1 LNTKYSITR
10 LKPGGIAKKKMHFS
24 VQCTNSCVSYGY
36 RNKILITCFNE
47 MVLKMD
53 TVFALCAI
61 RAVFYRYIAWMK
73 QLTMSLVSK
82 IRKVRKRNK
91 RELPNNR
98 KTLETWK
105 TAHEAYH
112 LQLIAY
118 IFRVV
123 NVGKFLMQMS
133 RHIPHAWYPSQSDA
147 EGTSL
152 LGP

>member
-1 LNTKYSITR
+1 LNTKYGITR
-10 LKPGGIAKKKMHFS
+10 LTPGGIAEKKNTFPYNARIRLFRMALGTKYLS
-24 VQCTNSCVSYGY
+24 
-36 RNKILITCFNE
+36 L
-47 MVLKMD
+47 VLTKWL
-53 TVFALCAI
+53 FALCAI
-61 RAVFYRYIAWMK
+61 RAIFYRYIAWMK
-73 QLTMSLVSK
+73 QLKISLVSK
-82 IRKVRKRNK
+82 IRKVGKRNK

-105 TAHEAYH
+105 SVHEAYH
-112 LQLIAY
+112 LQLIAS

-133 RHIPHAWYPSQSDA
+133 LHIPHVWYPSQSDA